1 MCHAQVKG
9 LPVVL
14 GCSVFVGLLF
24 TVPLPGKRV
33 SVLFAHKFPVDRSR
47 ENLVRATVYDW
58 EHAGLIWC
66 PFDSLIKQW
75 Y

>member
-33 SVLFAHKFPVDRSR
+33 SVLFAHTIPARPDAIAESLTTVSR
-47 ENLVRATVYDW
+47 TRRESGVVMGPILT
-58 EHAGLIWC
+58 
-66 PFDSLIKQW
+66 
-75 Y
+75 